1 MSLSARLN
9 QGELLGSRVLKV
21 NHAGEHGAINIYAG
35 QIFIA
40 KFFARD
46 LVHELIEFQ
55 CHERKHLAIFAAE
68 LNRRQVPRCRS
79 YHFCGLGGF
88 MLGVITALFGRQAIA
103 ATTVAVES
111 VVLKHL
117 HEQIRVLEFED
128 KVAADA
134 IREIIR
140 DEQEHHDRSA
150 SYVKTGGFWP
160 KLLAPIVAVSTNT
173 VIWLGMHL

>member
-1 MSLSARLN
+1 MALAARLN
-9 QGELLGSRVLKV
+9 PGEQLGSRVLKV

-40 KFFARD
+40 KFFAPD
-46 LVHELIEFQ
+46 LVEELREFQ
-55 CHERKHLAIFAAE
+55 SHEQRHRAIFEAE
-68 LNRRQVPRCRS
+68 LNARNVRRCRS

-88 MLGVITALFGRQAIA
+88 SLGMMTALFGRQAIA

-117 HEQIRVLEFED
+117 QEQMRVLD
-128 KVAADA
+128 WQDRAAVIA
-134 IREIIR
+134 IKKIIR

-150 SYVKTGGFWP
+150 SYVDAGHFWP
-160 KLLAPIVAVSTNT
+160 KLLTPIVAVSTNA

>member
-1 MSLSARLN
+1 MSLAARLN
-9 QGELLGSRVLKV
+9 PGELLGSRVIKV

-40 KFFARD
+40 KLFARD
-46 LVHELIEFQ
+46 LVLELTEFQ
-55 CHERKHLAIFAAE
+55 CHERKHLEIFAAE
-68 LNRRQVPRCRS
+68 LNRRNVLRCRS

-88 MLGVITALFGRQAIA
+88 ALGLITALFGRQAIA

-117 HEQIRVLEFED
+117 HEQIQVLEFQD
-128 KVAADA
+128 KAAVDA
-134 IREIIR
+134 IRKIIR

-150 SYVKTGGFWP
+150 SYVETGRFWP
-160 KLLAPIVAVSTNT
+160 KLLTPIVAVSTNT

>member
-1 MSLSARLN
+1 MSIDARLN
-9 QGELLGSRVLKV
+9 PGQLLGSRVIKV

-40 KFFARD
+40 KILARD
-46 LVHELIEFQ
+46 FV
-55 CHERKHLAIFAAE
+55 AE
-68 LNRRQVPRCRS
+68 LQDFQSHEIRHREIFETELTRRNVRRCRS

-88 MLGVITALFGRQAIA
+88 TLGLITALFGRQAIA

-117 HEQIRVLEFED
+117 HEQIRVLEFQD
-128 KVAADA
+128 KAAVAA
-134 IREIIR
+134 ISEIIR
-140 DEQEHHDRSA
+140 DEQDHHDRSA
-150 SYVKTGGFWP
+150 SYVKAGQFWP
-160 KLLAPIVAVSTNT
+160 KILMPIVAVSTNT

>member
-1 MSLSARLN
+1 MNLNARLN
-9 QGELLGSRVLKV
+9 QGELLGSRIIKV

-40 KFFARD
+40 KIFARD
-46 LVHELIEFQ
+46 FVDELKEFQ
-55 CHERKHLAIFAAE
+55 AHEIKHRAIFE
-68 LNRRQVPRCRS
+68 KVLLSRNVRRCRS

-88 MLGVITALFGRQAIA
+88 ALGLITALFGRQAIA

-111 VVLKHL
+111 VVLGHL
-117 HEQIRVLEFED
+117 QEQIQVLESQD
-128 KVAADA
+128 IQATTA
-134 IREIIR
+134 IKEIIQ

-150 SYVKTGGFWP
+150 SYVEAGRFWP
-160 KLLAPIVAVSTNT
+160 KIITPIVSVSTNC

>member
-1 MSLSARLN
+1 MTLAARLN
-9 QGELLGSRVLKV
+9 AGELLGSRVLKV
-21 NHAGEHGAINIYAG
+21 NHAGEHGAINIYGG

-46 LVHELIEFQ
+46 LLGELKEFQ
-55 CHERKHLAIFAAE
+55 SHERKHRAIFEAE
-68 LNRRQVPRCRS
+68 LNKRNVHRCRS

-88 MLGVITALFGRQAIA
+88 SLGLITAIFGRQAIA

-117 HEQIRVLEFED
+117 QQQIRVLD
-128 KVAADA
+128 LQDRAAVIA
-134 IREIIR
+134 IKQIIG

-150 SYVKTGGFWP
+150 SYLKGGRFWP
-160 KLLAPIVAVSTNT
+160 KLLTPIVAVSTNS